1 MCTFLPFSTCLP
13 HATRLS
19 HLIPPLTFSSFPN
32 HLCLFTCLSFCHI
45 TQTVIY
51 PPTFHCPLPFRHV
64 VLYSSHLLLM
74 LFPLILTCSA
84 ACGCDLPSCSLD
96 SFACLNCCFFIL
108 FFLSIYLSKPLYSH
122 PVLPWCLHL
131 VHLLSCTYI
140 YDTCLILFM
149 T

>member
-1 MCTFLPFSTCLP
+1 MSLILP
-13 HATRLS
+13 H
-19 HLIPPLTFSSFPN
+19 HPD
-32 HLCLFTCLSFCHI
+32 C
-45 TQTVIY
+45 VIY

-84 ACGCDLPSCSLD
+84 VCGCDLPSCFLD
-96 SFACLNCCFFIL
+96 SFACLNCCFFIY

-140 YDTCLILFM
+140 YDTCLIFYDIKLLSCVCQSIILQIFSRF
-149 T
+149 